1 MHETNAPVILII
13 IHRRHLSSHFDT
25 TSAIVS
31 SWARHWSLMTP
42 LHRHWPHWL
51 ECCKSRGEWRA
62 RSRREGGRR
71 RSMKCNYFNYPRKPR
86 RQLFPIWISLPRIC
100 DNLLLFCFPSKS
112 SPYWSLSF
120 FALNFDWRTFNKIDY
135 FLWYNDIMAEFL
147 LISFFAN
154 SPVSIW

>member
-1 MHETNAPVILII
+1 
-13 IHRRHLSSHFDT
+13 
-25 TSAIVS
+25 
-31 SWARHWSLMTP
+31 MTP

-51 ECCKSRGEWRA
+51 ECCKSRGGKRA
-62 RSRREGGRR
+62 RSRGEGGRR

-120 FALNFDWRTFNKIDY
+120 SALHFDWRTFYKIDY

-147 LISFFAN
+147 LTSFFVN
-154 SPVSIW
+154 SSVSIWSSSRFFLQRRFEEQVTTNGSQVTSPKLRSAHNLDRDPR